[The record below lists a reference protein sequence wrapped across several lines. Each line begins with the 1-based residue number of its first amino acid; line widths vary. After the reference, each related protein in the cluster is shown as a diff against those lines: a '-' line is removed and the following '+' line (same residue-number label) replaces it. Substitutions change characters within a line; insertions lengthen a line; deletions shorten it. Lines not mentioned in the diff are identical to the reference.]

1 MYGLNLQQ
9 NDFIS
14 TVGTKAWTLDET
26 LTELPPIEQKRGFLE
41 ESSGVAEYE
50 SKIYNQRHQK
60 GLSFCLCFGFNQ
72 LFRMASLVPP
82 VSTLLMQLSR
92 KRYWNIKIV
101 FYVER
106 QCGEGS
112 SAHF

>member
-1 MYGLNLQQ
+1 MYGLTLQQ

-26 LTELPPIEQKRGFLE
+26 LTELPPIEQNYLNCGTMDDRKKRGFLE

-60 GLSFCLCFGFNQ
+60 GLNGIT
-72 LFRMASLVPP
+72 RTASGK
-82 VSTLLMQLSR
+82 S
-92 KRYWNIKIV
+92 KR
-101 FYVER
+101 
-106 QCGEGS
+106 
-112 SAHF
+112 

>member
-1 MYGLNLQQ
+1 MYGLTLQQ

-26 LTELPPIEQKRGFLE
+26 LTELPPIEQNYLNCGTMDDRKKRGFLE

-60 GLSFCLCFGFNQ
+60 G
-72 LFRMASLVPP
+72 ASVSVLVLTNC
-82 VSTLLMQLSR
+82 SEWHHS
-92 KRYWNIKIV
+92 
-101 FYVER
+101 
-106 QCGEGS
+106 
-112 SAHF
+112 